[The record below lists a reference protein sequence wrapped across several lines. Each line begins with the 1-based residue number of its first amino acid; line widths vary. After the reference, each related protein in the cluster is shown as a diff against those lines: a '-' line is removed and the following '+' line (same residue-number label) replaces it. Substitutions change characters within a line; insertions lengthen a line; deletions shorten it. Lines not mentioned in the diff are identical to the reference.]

1 MRIAI
6 LGAMVEEIEPILTG
20 LDPAL
25 KPDSPLDD
33 IIASSKHINV
43 QTIAANRYFTV
54 KYKGHDVVVAYSK
67 IGKVYAALSASVLIE
82 HFKADVLLFSGVAGA
97 INENLHIGDLVVATK
112 LCQHDLDITA
122 FGHPYGYVP
131 EGKVYVE
138 SSEYLRQ
145 LAQNVAKEKGI
156 KLHEGIIATGDQFI
170 ADPNRK
176 EWIKKTFHADAL
188 EMEGAAVAV
197 VCDAY
202 DVPFFIL
209 RSISDA
215 ADMDASF
222 DFDEFLKSSSKVS
235 ADFIISMLDK
245 IIQ

>member
-6 LGAMVEEIEPILTG
+6 LGAMVEEIEPILIG

-25 KPDSPLDD
+25 SPQ
-33 IIASSKHINV
+33 SSLNEIVANTKHIRV
-43 QTIAANRYFTV
+43 QTIANNRYFQAH
-54 KYKGHDVVVAYSK
+54 YKGHEVIVAYSK
-67 IGKVYAALSASVLIE
+67 IGKVYASLSASVLIE
-82 HFKADVLLFSGVAGA
+82 HFKADLLLFSGVAGA
-97 INENLHIGDLVVATK
+97 INEQLHIGDLVVATK

-138 SSEYLRQ
+138 SSEHLRL
-145 LAQNVAKEKGI
+145 LAKEVAKQKGL
-156 KLHEGIIATGDQFI
+156 KLYEGVIATGDQFI
-170 ADPNRK
+170 ADPKKK
-176 EWIKKTFHADAL
+176 EWIKNTFKADAL

-222 DFDEFLKSSSKVS
+222 DFDEFLKSSSKIS
-235 ADFIISMLDK
+235 ADFIIAMLDK